1 MLFINLVFKFT
12 NTICVLIY
20 VFSLTAHTNKAHG
33 LRGFNNGIGK
43 WLMLR
48 GIDNGIGKW
57 LMEVK
62 RSGKIKERDGIG
74 TRNGKSQ
81 SKIKMEK

>member
-1 MLFINLVFKFT
+1 MFFPHG
-12 NTICVLIY
+12 
-20 VFSLTAHTNKAHG
+20 SQEKAHG

-48 GIDNGIGKW
+48 GLVNGIGKW

-62 RSGKIKERDGIG
+62 LSGKIKERDGIG

-81 SKIKMEK
+81 SKMKMEK